1 MAERTLVTYESI
13 RAVVRE
19 RDELRAENE
28 RLLENSYRDL
38 TENERLNA
46 SVMAHSER
54 LREQTERATAAEDEV
69 ERLRDFAKLV
79 VDMRNAQK
87 AYFRDRRPS
96 DLTESKRL
104 EKLVDQW
111 PAQTL
116 W

>member
-1 MAERTLVTYESI
+1 MADMTTKQGPPTSADWLQEVQRLTAETERLQRENGSLARTYAACEQMLRERTAQLNQADS
-13 RAVVRE
+13 
-19 RDELRAENE
+19 EL
-28 RLLENSYRDL
+28 
-38 TENERLNA
+38 
-46 SVMAHSER
+46 
-54 LREQTERATAAEDEV
+54 

>member
-19 RDELRAENE
+19 RDELRAE
-28 RLLENSYRDL
+28 
-38 TENERLNA
+38 
-46 SVMAHSER
+46 VER
-54 LREQTERATAAEDEV
+54 LRE
-69 ERLRDFAKLV
+69 FAKLV

-104 EKLVDQW
+104 EKIVDQW